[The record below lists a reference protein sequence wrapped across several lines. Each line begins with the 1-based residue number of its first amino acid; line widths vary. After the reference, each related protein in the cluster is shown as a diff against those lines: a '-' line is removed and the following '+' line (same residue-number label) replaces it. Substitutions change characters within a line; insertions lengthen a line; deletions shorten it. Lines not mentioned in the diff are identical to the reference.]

1 MGDINEMINVPV
13 NIEPVSFNYEEAK
26 ERLTEMLEPYK
37 KLVVTEDNYK
47 LCKEKKDEVGRIG
60 KELDDTRKAIK
71 KAYEKP
77 LKDFEADIKRLVLMT
92 EKVKKDITSQLN
104 VFDDRRRAE
113 KKQVAESIMD
123 EVIAEYE
130 LNEKYAGQVEFKKSY
145 MNLTAKEADV
155 RTDVEAQCMALRQ
168 QQDNE
173 ESIKKTIVN
182 AVEAQNKG
190 IVAKLVPD
198 VYISLIG
205 KMPTDEIIDRI
216 LKRGEEIWKMEK
228 EAEKKKAS
236 QEDVTQQESEEKP
249 KVEEQVQKQEKVPV
263 NVSNDI
269 YKVTFVVTG
278 SEEQQKSVSRFL
290 KENGISYSV
299 EMQVIIS

>member
-13 NIEPVSFNYEEAK
+13 DIEPVSFNYEEAK
-26 ERLTEMLEPYK
+26 ERLTEMLEPYR

-92 EKVKKDITSQLN
+92 DKVKKDITSQLD

-130 LNEKYAGQVEFKKSY
+130 LNEKYAGQVEFKKLY

-182 AVEAQNKG
+182 AVEVQNKG
-190 IVAKLVPD
+190 ITAKLVPE

-205 KMPTDEIIDRI
+205 KLPTDEIIDRI
-216 LKRGEEIWKMEK
+216 LKRGEEIRRMES
-228 EAEKKKAS
+228 EAEKKKTP
-236 QEDVTQQESEEKP
+236 QEAVTQPESEEKP
-249 KVEEQVQKQEKVPV
+249 EVGERVQKQEKTPK
-263 NVSNDI
+263 NGNQDI
-269 YKVTFVVTG
+269 YKVVYVITG
-278 SEEQQKSVSRFL
+278 NAEQMHSVSKFL
-290 KENGISYSV
+290 KENNINYNV
-299 EMQVIIS
+299 ESQFIIS

>member
-1 MGDINEMINVPV
+1 MEDINKMINVPV
-13 NIEPVSFNYEEAK
+13 DIKPVSFNYEEAK
-26 ERLTEMLEPYK
+26 ERLTEMLEPYR

-71 KAYEKP
+71 KAYERP

-92 EKVKKDITSQLN
+92 DKVKKDITSQLD

-145 MNLTAKEADV
+145 MNLTAKESDV
-155 RTDVEAQCMALRQ
+155 RTDVEAQCIALKQ

-173 ESIKKTIVN
+173 ESVKRTIEN
-182 AVEAQNKG
+182 AVELQNKD
-190 IVAKLVPD
+190 ITVKMMAS
-198 VYISLIG
+198 VYVSLIG
-205 KMPTDEIIDRI
+205 KLPTDEIISRI
-216 LKRGEEIWKMEK
+216 IARGNEIREMERVAEERKAAQ
-228 EAEKKKAS
+228 EA
-236 QEDVTQQESEEKP
+236 VTQPENEEKQEQ
-249 KVEEQVQKQEKVPV
+249 EEQVQKQEKTPK
-263 NVSNDI
+263 NGNQDI
-269 YKVTFVVTG
+269 YKVVYVVTG
-278 SEEQQKSVSRFL
+278 NAEQMHSVSKFL
-290 KENGISYSV
+290 KDNNINYSV
-299 EMQVIIS
+299 ESQFIIS